1 VSWIKACR
9 LPPAAIPL
17 GSLSLPALYEFKAP
31 YDRLVKAITS
41 ALIAGLLALIA
52 GFSYLALS
60 EREIAGFIALAIVI
74 VITIPTLIIPYL
86 YSPRA
91 FGITVKGILVKRPL
105 KSFLIP
111 YEDIISVRRVSW
123 TWKGIRLFAS
133 GGLYGYFGL
142 FQISGLGRAWMYVTN
157 RDKMLLIET
166 KRGVKYIISPS
177 DPQLF
182 MEKLKSMGV
191 TVEGL

>member
-1 VSWIKACR
+1 MSWIKACR
-9 LPPAAIPL
+9 LPPAAMPL
-17 GSLSLPALYEFKAP
+17 DSLSLPVLCEFKAP

-41 ALIAGLLALIA
+41 ALIVGLLALIV

-60 EREIAGFIALAIVI
+60 EREVVDFIALAIVI
-74 VITIPTLIIPYL
+74 VIVIPTLIVPYL

-91 FGITVKGILVKRPL
+91 FGITAKGVLVKRPL

-111 YEDIISVRRVSW
+111 YEDIASVKRVSW

-177 DPQLF
+177 DPELF

-191 TVEGL
+191 TIEGL